1 MPHGTDEA
9 EDRQPN
15 SMTPPT
21 TAGGEHDRRA
31 REWQDV
37 RYMAEGQLHTRRI
50 LVTGAAGGQGMAVA
64 RRFAAE
70 GASLALS
77 DLPGPRLESLAAEIH
92 ASGSLS
98 PPSPGT
104 CATRS
109 KLQRSCGRRPKCL
122 EGWTS
127 STTTRVWTGRAGTRP
142 SIASI
147 GTLYDEVM
155 AINTTSVFL
164 FTKHAIPY
172 LLESREGALLNV
184 ASVAAYAG
192 DTECHAYAA
201 SKGALIGLTRSIAQH
216 YGPLG
221 LRAVVICPGFIA
233 TPMVD
238 WLLEDSAATE
248 AWSTRRRFGGS
259 ASRMKSPRSRPSSPQ
274 RLRRSSRRPRSS
286 STAASLSPLF
296 VSASRVSAAS

>member
-1 MPHGTDEA
+1 
-9 EDRQPN
+9 
-15 SMTPPT
+15 
-21 TAGGEHDRRA
+21 
-31 REWQDV
+31 
-37 RYMAEGQLHTRRI
+37 MAEGQLHTRRI

-92 ASGSLS
+92 ASGSS
-98 PPSPGT
+98 VTAVPGDVRDEEQV
-104 CATRS
+104 AAIVR
-109 KLQRSCGRRPKCL
+109 KAAEVLGGLDVLYNNAGVYWPGRDAPVDRL
-122 EGWTS
+122 D
-127 STTTRVWTGRAGTRP
+127 RDV
-142 SIASI
+142 
-147 GTLYDEVM
+147 YDEVM

-238 WLLEDSAATE
+238 WLLEDSAAT
-248 AWSTRRRFGGS
+248 AGVVNST
-259 ASRMKSPRSRPSSPQ
+259 A
-274 RLRRSSRRPRSS
+274 LRRVGQPDEIAAVATFLA
-286 STAASLSPLF
+286 STASSF
-296 VSASRVSAAS
+296 VTSTEIVVHGGLVK